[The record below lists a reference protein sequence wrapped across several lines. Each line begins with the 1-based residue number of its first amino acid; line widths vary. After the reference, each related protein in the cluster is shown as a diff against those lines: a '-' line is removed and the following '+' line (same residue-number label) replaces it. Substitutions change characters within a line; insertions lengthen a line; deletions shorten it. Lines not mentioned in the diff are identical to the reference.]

1 MRSVETVDSEIPLL
15 VTNNFSRSD
24 LETIFGILQNESNEI
39 SKEDIDSFLQE
50 AENVVSNHDQSL
62 NKELMQR
69 SVTNFE
75 TSSVISMRDTSVSSL
90 TTDFETPSYE
100 NDERFMLEMINQMIH
115 KIDELRSFKL
125 TQECYALIT
134 ILFKLSTE
142 LMGGVWT
149 F

>member
-1 MRSVETVDSEIPLL
+1 